1 MQRLKV
7 RSAELVPALS
17 WIMLLLQQQTRVLP
31 RLSEVKVDLEFVGRA
46 RLMQDMH
53 RCLSLG

>member
-17 WIMLLLQQQTRVLP
+17 CTMLLLQRMTRACP
-31 RLSEVKVDLEFVGRA
+31 RLCKLIG
-46 RLMQDMH
+46 LTI
-53 RCLSLG
+53 